1 MQQTVNLKLNIL
13 LENKEDGGTIA
24 SALEFPA
31 YKVEASTRQ
40 QALEALHLL
49 LDNHFKTAEIVPLE
63 IQVPYNQISENPWVK
78 FAGIFKDDVYFSQI
92 ADAIRAERE
101 SEDDT
106 EVDPSV
112 YGS

>member
-13 LENKEDGGTIA
+13 LENKDDGGTIA
-24 SALEFPA
+24 SSLEFPA

-40 QALEALHLL
+40 QALEALQQI
-49 LDNHFKTAEIVPLE
+49 LDNHFKTAEIVPFE
-63 IQVPYNQISENPWVK
+63 IQVPLTQTSENPWVK
-78 FAGIFKDDVYFSQI
+78 FAGVFKDDVYFAKI

-112 YGS
+112 YER